1 MARPLTA
8 PDSKRKRYAREWQR
22 TSRAAKRL
30 GISIA
35 EYRRREAP
43 PPPKAEPV
51 PPKAE
56 PVALVGREAAE
67 RLAPI
72 RRDGDEPEA
81 WRRGGVGL
89 LGRFD
94 R

>member
-1 MARPLTA
+1 MHANGSVPLV
-8 PDSKRKRYAREWQR
+8 RRNGLGF
-22 TSRAAKRL
+22 RL
-30 GISIA
+30 PSIGGV
-35 EYRRREAP
+35 RRQ
-43 PPPKAEPV
+43 AEPV